1 MRIEK
6 VYGFVFWTPRAYDS
20 KLLFLKKQLFYLVY
34 SV

>member
-6 VYGFVFWTPRAYDS
+6 VYDFVFWTPRAYES
-20 KLLFLKKQLFYLVY
+20 KLFLKKQLFYLVS